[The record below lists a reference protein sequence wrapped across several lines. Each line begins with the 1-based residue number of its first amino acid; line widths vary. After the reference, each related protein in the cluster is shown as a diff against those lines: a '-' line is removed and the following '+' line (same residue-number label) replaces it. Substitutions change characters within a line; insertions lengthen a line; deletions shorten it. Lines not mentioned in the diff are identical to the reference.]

1 MNTLILYDTL
11 YGHNFELGNF
21 IHQTLLPSA
30 IFLSFKEAL
39 QVKLDSINLLIL
51 CPCIYGEGQ
60 LTAPE
65 EKFYN
70 YLCQFSPIR
79 LTYYIAGVGDKNFGP
94 AKFANAVNIFDHQ
107 LRQHDASP
115 LASSL
120 KIDYEDLPVAQ
131 QTVTDEITNFLR
143 KGRDSNH

>member
-21 IHQTLLPSA
+21 IYQTLLPSA

-39 QVKLDSINLLIL
+39 QIKLDSINLLIL
-51 CPCIYGEGQ
+51 CPCTYGEGQ

-79 LTYYIAGVGDKNFGP
+79 LTYYIAGVGE
-94 AKFANAVNIFDHQ
+94 NIFDHQ

>member
-39 QVKLDSINLLIL
+39 QIKLDSINLLIL
-51 CPCIYGEGQ
+51 CPCTYGFW
-60 LTAPE
+60 
-65 EKFYN
+65 KFYN

-94 AKFANAVNIFDHQ
+94 TKFANAVNIFDHQ
-107 LRQHDASP
+107 LHQHSASP

-120 KIDYEDLPVAQ
+120 KIDYEDLPAAQ
-131 QTVTDEITNFLR
+131 QTVTYEITNFLR

>member
-21 IHQTLLPSA
+21 IHQIILQSA

-39 QVKLDSINLLIL
+39 QVKLDSIDLLIL
-51 CPCIYGEGQ
+51 CPCTYGEGQ
-60 LTAPE
+60 LTASE

-70 YLCQFSPIR
+70 YLCQFPVPR
-79 LTYYIAGVGDKNFGP
+79 LVYYIAGVGDKNFGP
-94 AKFANAVNIFDHQ
+94 AKFANAVNTFDHQ
-107 LRQHDASP
+107 LRQHGASP

-120 KIDYEDLPVAQ
+120 KIDYEDLPTAQ

-143 KGRDSNH
+143 KGRDSNY

>member
-1 MNTLILYDTL
+1 MNTLVLYDTL

-21 IHQTLLPSA
+21 IHQTILPSA

-39 QVKLDSINLLIL
+39 LIL
-51 CPCIYGEGQ
+51 CPCTYGEGQ
-60 LTAPE
+60 LTASE

-70 YLCQFSPIR
+70 YLCQFSVPR
-79 LTYYIAGVGDKNFGP
+79 LVYYIAGVGDKNFGP
-94 AKFANAVNIFDHQ
+94 AKFANAVNIFNYQ
-107 LRQHDASP
+107 LRQHGASP

-120 KIDYEDLPVAQ
+120 KIDYEDLPTAQ

-143 KGRDSNH
+143 KGRDSNY